1 MLQQVY
7 GDRALKKYQVC
18 VKHKCFHVGY
28 KSVDSDPCS
37 GHPSMSTNKANVKH
51 VPEIVR
57 SDRRKAVDQIAS
69 EVGISIGSCHT
80 TLHDVMN
87 MHRICQHLVL

>member
-7 GDRALKKYQVC
+7 GDRTLKKYQVC
-18 VKHKCFHVGY
+18 VWHKCFHVGY
-28 KSVDSDPCS
+28 ESGDNDPCS

-57 SDRRKAVDQIAS
+57 SGRREAVDQTAS

-80 TLHDVMN
+80 ILHDVMN
-87 MHRICQHLVL
+87 MRHICQHLVL